1 MKTESMKL
9 QNIILLGLF
18 CAAIFFALTSTAE
31 ARDLVEAMTSA
42 QTMLNRIGIAAISIG
57 ITVGGIL
64 YALGAAMM
72 GRMVLIS
79 GFIGACAILGAPAI
93 ISLVGKIFGMS
104 V

>member
-1 MKTESMKL
+1 MMG
-9 QNIILLGLF
+9 LLTL
-18 CAAIFFALTSTAE
+18 AIFLSLAGVAE
-31 ARDLVEAMTSA
+31 ARDLTEAMSTA

-57 ITVGGIL
+57 ITIGGIL
-64 YALGAAMM
+64 FALGAAQT

-79 GFIGACAILGAPAI
+79 GFIGACAVLGAPAI